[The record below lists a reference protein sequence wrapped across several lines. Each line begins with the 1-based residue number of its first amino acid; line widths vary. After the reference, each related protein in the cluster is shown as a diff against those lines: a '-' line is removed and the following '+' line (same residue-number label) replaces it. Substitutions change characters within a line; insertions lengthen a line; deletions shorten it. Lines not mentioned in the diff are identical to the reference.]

1 MTPPPTRT
9 LFVTPLNGFILMLT
23 LLAMTVLSYLAE
35 QVPRIGICV
44 IGLAMLVVMISP
56 LAMDYQPSTKL
67 MARSV
72 GLLAACIVFLCLA
85 QVAVLLGANSIK
97 QRDITIA
104 GPIFAVVSVCGNML
118 PSFRVTIWSRLSSII
133 ALLTLLLT
141 AGLWWLQN
149 QVSFIA
155 LNVPLLALIA
165 GMISA
170 LVVRFASRSPTTGL
184 MAYLG
189 WYWMGTMVIV
199 TLASL
204 LTQELQ
210 AYRDQLPGLT
220 LLCILISFIVGS
232 IAYGIQNWRK
242 K

>member
-1 MTPPPTRT
+1 MTRPPTRT

-35 QVPRIGICV
+35 QVPRMGISV
-44 IGLAMLVVMISP
+44 IGLAMLVVTLSP

-72 GLLAACIVFLCLA
+72 SLLATCIVILCLA
-85 QVAVLLGANSIK
+85 QVAVLLGATSIK
-97 QRDITIA
+97 QRDVTIA
-104 GPIFAVVSVCGNML
+104 GPIFTVLSVGVNML

-133 ALLTLLLT
+133 ALLTVMLT
-141 AGLWWLQN
+141 AGLWWLQS

-155 LNVPLLALIA
+155 LNVPILVLIA
-165 GMISA
+165 GMICA
-170 LVVRFASRSPTTGL
+170 LVVRFTSRSPTTGL

-189 WYWMGTMVIV
+189 WYWMGTMVIIV
-199 TLASL
+199 MASL
-204 LTQELQ
+204 LTQELK
-210 AYRDQLPGLT
+210 AYRDQLPGFT
-220 LLCILISFIVGS
+220 LLCILIAFIVGS